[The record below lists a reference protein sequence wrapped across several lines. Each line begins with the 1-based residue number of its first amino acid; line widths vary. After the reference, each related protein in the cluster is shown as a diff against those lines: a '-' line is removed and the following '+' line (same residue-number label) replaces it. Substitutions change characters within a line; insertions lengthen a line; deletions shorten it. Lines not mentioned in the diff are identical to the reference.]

1 MSECGAAAVATTGA
15 VGSYP
20 SEDLRLRVAR
30 PGRRCN
36 TSRMAES
43 TVAAK
48 EAAVLAGATNAR
60 RSPYMVTL
68 LVVGVFAWVVAFIL
82 WNVLVQVTDYTT
94 YDSETASALATWI
107 NILLFSGV
115 AAIVGAVAIA
125 GIARELRAHLR

>member
-1 MSECGAAAVATTGA
+1 
-15 VGSYP
+15 
-20 SEDLRLRVAR
+20 
-30 PGRRCN
+30 
-36 TSRMAES
+36 MAES

-48 EAAVLAGATNAR
+48 DAALVGEAANSR

-68 LVVGVFAWVVAFIL
+68 VVIGAFAWVVAFML
-82 WNVLVQVTDYTT
+82 WNVLVQVTDYAT

-107 NILLFSGV
+107 DILLFSGV

>member
-1 MSECGAAAVATTGA
+1 
-15 VGSYP
+15 
-20 SEDLRLRVAR
+20 
-30 PGRRCN
+30 
-36 TSRMAES
+36 MAES

-48 EAAVLAGATNAR
+48 DAALAGEAANAR

-68 LVVGVFAWVVAFIL
+68 LVVGVFAWVVAFML

-115 AAIVGAVAIA
+115 AAIVGAVVIA

>member
-1 MSECGAAAVATTGA
+1 
-15 VGSYP
+15 
-20 SEDLRLRVAR
+20 
-30 PGRRCN
+30 
-36 TSRMAES
+36 MAES

-68 LVVGVFAWVVAFIL
+68 LVVGVFAWVVAFML

-94 YDSETASALATWI
+94 HDSETASALATWI